1 VIRVAHL
8 LLYLDARRGQ
18 MPKLTLVVERTALKV
33 YNLDLP
39 IIRIGRE
46 MGLEVVIDNVA
57 VSRHQAEIRLQD
69 QQWFVRDLGSGNG
82 TLLNGRAL
90 AGMAPIKRGDEISVG
105 KFSLFFDHVPTE
117 PTPQKP
123 HAATSGYAEP
133 GRTLVMRPEE
143 LARLRATVVEKR
155 RAHVRWQAGDED
167 GTFALADGS
176 VVIGRGDG
184 CDLRVSCRGPKRH
197 LHINRVGPQ
206 YEVRNSSWWYRM
218 RVNDQPTRHAT
229 LRDGDEIEI
238 GGLRLTFKDDI
249 R

>member
-1 VIRVAHL
+1 
-8 LLYLDARRGQ
+8 

-33 YNLDLP
+33 YNLDMP

-69 QQWFVRDLGSGNG
+69 KQWFVRDLGSGNG
-82 TLLNGRAL
+82 ALLNGRQL
-90 AGMAPIKRGDEISVG
+90 AGMVPLKRADEISVG

-117 PTPQKP
+117 PVPQKS
-123 HAATSGYAEP
+123 HAAKTGYAEP
-133 GRTLVMRPEE
+133 GRTLMMRLEE
-143 LARLRATVVEKR
+143 LAKLCETIVEKR
-155 RAHVRWQAGDED
+155 RAHVRWQAVTED

-176 VVIGRGDG
+176 VVIGHGNA
-184 CDLRVSCRGPKRH
+184 CDLRVRCRGPRH
-197 LHINRVGPQ
+197 HLRISRVGPQ